1 MLANAFIDKKSN
13 TLIKGDGL
21 IQCSVNSLLRQQ
33 NSASLLQRGKKKIR
47 APQAGQHL
55 SVYKGRGMDF
65 AESRAYM
72 VGDDIRAMDWKVT
85 ARTGI
90 PHTKVFQEE
99 RERPIL
105 IWTDLRPAMFFAT
118 RGRFKSVMASEIAS
132 LLVWKSWLDGDRAGG
147 MVIGA
152 DQHIEIRPARSKAK
166 ILQLLQ
172 HLANYSQQLANNAQ
186 LPQTS
191 QQSESLAQSWKRL
204 RRVTSPGSQAYI
216 ISDFRGLD
224 NEAEKQLLSVS
235 RHAAITLI
243 QISDPFEL
251 HLPKTGQIKK
261 QRFSLTNGQ
270 RFLRLNFTNKKVRKQ
285 YKENNQQLSERLM
298 QLANR
303 TKARLIHIST
313 SDDDNQRLMK
323 LSRGST

>member
-1 MLANAFIDKKSN
+1 MLDNPFIDHQIN
-13 TLIKGDGL
+13 TQLKGDGL
-21 IQCSVNSLLRQQ
+21 IQSSVNSLLRQQ
-33 NSASLLQRGKKKIR
+33 TSASLLQRGKQKIR

-105 IWTDLRPAMFFAT
+105 IWTDLRPTMFFAT
-118 RGRFKSVMASEIAS
+118 RGRFKSVMATEIAS
-132 LLVWKSWLDGDRAGG
+132 LLIWKSWLDGDRAGG

-172 HLANYSQQLANNAQ
+172 HLANYSQQLANNAN
-186 LPQTS
+186 LPQAS

-216 ISDFRGLD
+216 ISDFRGLN

-243 QISDPFEL
+243 HISDPFEL
-251 HLPKTGQIKK
+251 HLPKAQQIKK
-261 QRFSLTNGQ
+261 QRFSLTNGH
-270 RFLRLNFTNKKVRKQ
+270 RFLRLNFANKKVREQ
-285 YKENNQQLSERLM
+285 YNENNQQLTEQLM

-303 TKARLIHIST
+303 TKAKLIHIST
-313 SDDDNQRLMK
+313 SDDNNQRLMK
-323 LSRGST
+323 LSRGSR

>member
-1 MLANAFIDKKSN
+1 
-13 TLIKGDGL
+13 
-21 IQCSVNSLLRQQ
+21 
-33 NSASLLQRGKKKIR
+33 
-47 APQAGQHL
+47 
-55 SVYKGRGMDF
+55 MDF

-72 VGDDIRAMDWKVT
+72 AGDDIRAMDWKVT

-118 RGRFKSVMASEIAS
+118 RGRFKSVMATEIAS
-132 LLVWKSWLDGDRAGG
+132 LLIWKSWLDGDRAGG

-172 HLANYSQQLANNAQ
+172 HLANYSQQLVNNTNLSQA
-186 LPQTS
+186 S

-216 ISDFRGLD
+216 ISDFRGLN

-243 QISDPFEL
+243 HISDPFEQ
-251 HLPKTGQIKK
+251 HLPKAQQIKK

-270 RFLRLNFTNKKVRKQ
+270 RFLRLNFTNKKVREQ
-285 YKENNQQLSERLM
+285 YNKNNQQLNERLM

-303 TKARLIHIST
+303 TKAKLIHIST
-313 SDDDNQRLMK
+313 NDDNNQRLMK
-323 LSRGST
+323 LSKESR